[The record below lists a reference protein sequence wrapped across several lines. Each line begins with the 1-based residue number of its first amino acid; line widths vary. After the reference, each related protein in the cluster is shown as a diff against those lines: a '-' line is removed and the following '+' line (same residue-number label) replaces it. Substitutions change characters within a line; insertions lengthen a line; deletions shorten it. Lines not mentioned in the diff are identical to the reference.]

1 MENTTVRRKQIMKRL
16 CWVLL
21 VITVFI
27 GLQSCQKKAEQGI
40 SQQQAA
46 QNEQTVAASATSNEV
61 EAIHTTDSRAFEHEE
76 LPIPDF
82 SSFPV
87 KEIENGKIQGRRF
100 FNDELGFSFVVP
112 EGVEIEWP
120 EDKNIFYFMKV
131 DISNPEDL
139 PGEVEQFERI
149 KKNLALQKIPDVPTM
164 PSNVI
169 EYVVKGTT
177 NIAIEFYTGFDTF
190 DGFIGKRLVFIK
202 NNKLVKVNI
211 VYYFP
216 GPKMT
221 KEGDIAEESKD
232 NIKVILN
239 NLEHEINKKYNIKY
253 SDIPGPYKDAFYFME
268 KEFREGK
275 MNEKLPREVQDLITK
290 FDYIIAT
297 LRLY

>member
-1 MENTTVRRKQIMKRL
+1 
-16 CWVLL
+16 
-21 VITVFI
+21 
-27 GLQSCQKKAEQGI
+27 
-40 SQQQAA
+40 
-46 QNEQTVAASATSNEV
+46 
-61 EAIHTTDSRAFEHEE
+61 
-76 LPIPDF
+76 
-82 SSFPV
+82 
-87 KEIENGKIQGRRF
+87 
-100 FNDELGFSFVVP
+100 
-112 EGVEIEWP
+112 
-120 EDKNIFYFMKV
+120 
-131 DISNPEDL
+131 
-139 PGEVEQFERI
+139 
-149 KKNLALQKIPDVPTM
+149 
-164 PSNVI
+164 SNVI